1 MQVELDKYNN
11 SWYKPGRSKLTQLL
25 WYCVNATFINSYFI
39 PISSFKVFIL
49 RSFGAKIGKN
59 VNIKPKVN
67 IKYPWRLEIGDY
79 TWIGEEVWID
89 NLEKVVIG
97 KNCCLS
103 QGSMIL
109 CGNHHHAKST
119 FDLIVRPVILEDGAW
134 IGAMSIVCPGI
145 TLKTNALLT
154 VHSVATKNLD
164 ANSIYQ
170 GNPAVKIKDRKIDP

>member
-11 SWYKPGRSKLTQLL
+11 SWYKSGRGKLTQLL

-67 IKYPWRLEIGDY
+67 IKYPWKLEIGDF
-79 TWIGEEVWID
+79 TWIGENVWID
-89 NLEKVVIG
+89 NLEKVTIG

-103 QGSMIL
+103 QGSMLL
-109 CGNHHHAKST
+109 CGNHNYSKTT
-119 FDLIVRPVILEDGAW
+119 FDLIVKPVVLEDGAW
-134 IGAMSIVCPGI
+134 IGAMSVVCLGV

-154 VHSVATKNLD
+154 VHSVAISDLE
-164 ANSIYQ
+164 ANTIYQ
-170 GNPAVKIKDRKIDP
+170 GNPAVKIKDRIIDP

>member
-11 SWYKPGRSKLTQLL
+11 SWYKSGRGKLTQLL
-25 WYCVNATFINSYFI
+25 WYCVNATFINSYLI

-67 IKYPWRLEIGDY
+67 IKYPWKLEIGDF
-79 TWIGEEVWID
+79 TWIGENVWID
-89 NLEKVVIG
+89 NLEKVTIG

-103 QGSMIL
+103 QGSMLL
-109 CGNHHHAKST
+109 CGNHNYSKTT
-119 FDLIVRPVILEDGAW
+119 FDLIVKPVVLEDGAW
-134 IGAMSIVCPGI
+134 IGAMSVVCLGV

-154 VHSVATKNLD
+154 VHSVAISDLE
-164 ANSIYQ
+164 ANTIYQ
-170 GNPAVKIKDRKIDP
+170 GNPAVKIKDRIIDP